1 MSALHQDRITIYA
14 PPSTNRRGRFLR
26 DIFEH
31 GLAAVA
37 EARSLYGRNLQAA
50 AQLVDD
56 EGRERFAF
64 DILGDNTSV
73 EASSA
78 AVLTPEKAHVQKG
91 IRRGP

>member
-1 MSALHQDRITIYA
+1 MTEVLADRLA
-14 PPSTNRRGRFLR
+14 AGEDR

-64 DILGDNTSV
+64 DILGDNQ
-73 EASSA
+73 ER
-78 AVLTPEKAHVQKG
+78 LGGLHNRLQK
-91 IRRGP
+91 RQ